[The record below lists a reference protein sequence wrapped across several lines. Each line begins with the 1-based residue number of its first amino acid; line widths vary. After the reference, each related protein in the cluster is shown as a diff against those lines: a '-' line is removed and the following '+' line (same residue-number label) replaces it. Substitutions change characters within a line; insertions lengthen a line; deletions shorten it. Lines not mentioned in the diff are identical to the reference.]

1 MDHQAFFLDLLKA
14 NYGRWRGIARAYA
27 GRDAEDLFQEI
38 LLQVWRA
45 IATFREESAL
55 STWSYRIALNTALS
69 WRRSVQTRRRR
80 LPIQADCHPEWV
92 PSPSF
97 EGGSSGVLERLM
109 DELSHADKAVLLLY
123 LDDVGY
129 DEMALILGATA
140 GSLRVRFHRI
150 KKRLTEL
157 CQERQFHES

>member
-1 MDHQAFFLDLLKA
+1 
-14 NYGRWRGIARAYA
+14 
-27 GRDAEDLFQEI
+27 
-38 LLQVWRA
+38 
-45 IATFREESAL
+45 
-55 STWSYRIALNTALS
+55 
-69 WRRSVQTRRRR
+69 
-80 LPIQADCHPEWV
+80 
-92 PSPSF
+92 
-97 EGGSSGVLERLM
+97 M

-157 CQERQFHES
+157 CRSGNSMSLEEIKREWRDQMECSIPTSDLDALANDVQRRCTGWSVKSAGVTSARSSRPCWLSEFPAPCGRSIARHP